1 MQGSTSATT
10 PRGTPSRRG
19 RSPRFSSDS
28 SSHTSLGHLSNN
40 YPTDST
46 TVFASSLDIQVEGTA
61 PIKDISEEPT
71 GSKAPLPSISSETE
85 KRAPRKSK
93 TDALAALNNQG
104 RASSA
109 APDDDDETATNLTAK
124 YHNLPPITVSPTLD
138 PSSVKTTTPRHEG
151 HKPPMSRPFGLQD
164 CPEYYPNS
172 EQFKDPM
179 EYIKSIAEEAKQY
192 GICKI
197 VPPSDWKM
205 PFVTNTE
212 VCGIMRKKCSFVA
225 LFFLI

>member
-1 MQGSTSATT
+1 MQGSTSAAT

-28 SSHTSLGHLSNN
+28 SSHASLSHLGNN

-61 PIKDISEEPT
+61 PIKDNSGEET
-71 GSKAPLPSISSETE
+71 GSKAPQPPVSSDNE

-93 TDALAALNNQG
+93 TDALAALNNQV

-109 APDDDDETATNLTAK
+109 APDDDDETAANLTAK
-124 YHNLPPITVSPTLD
+124 YRNLPPIAVSSALD
-138 PSSVKTTTPRHEG
+138 PSSVKTTTPRQEDR
-151 HKPPMSRPFGLQD
+151 KPSVPRPFGLQD
-164 CPEYYPNS
+164 CPEYYPTS
-172 EQFKDPM
+172 EQFKNPM
-179 EYIKSIAEEAKQY
+179 EYIKSIAEEAMQY

-212 VCGIMRKKCSFVA
+212 VCDKLRLRYPFS
-225 LFFLI
+225 

>member
-1 MQGSTSATT
+1 MQGSPSATT

-19 RSPRFSSDS
+19 RSPRFSSDG
-28 SSHTSLGHLSNN
+28 SSHASLSHLGNN
-40 YPTDST
+40 YPTNST

-61 PIKDISEEPT
+61 PIKDNSGEETASMVPQ
-71 GSKAPLPSISSETE
+71 PPISSENE

-93 TDALAALNNQG
+93 TDALAALNNQV
-104 RASSA
+104 RSSSA
-109 APDDDDETATNLTAK
+109 APDDDDETAVNLTAK
-124 YHNLPPITVSPTLD
+124 YRNLPPIAVSSVLD

-151 HKPPMSRPFGLQD
+151 HKPLVPRPFGLQD
-164 CPEYYPNS
+164 CPEYYPSS

-197 VPPSDWKM
+197 VPPSDWNM

-212 VCGIMRKKCSFVA
+212 VCDRMRMKCTSCYSFS
-225 LFFLI
+225 